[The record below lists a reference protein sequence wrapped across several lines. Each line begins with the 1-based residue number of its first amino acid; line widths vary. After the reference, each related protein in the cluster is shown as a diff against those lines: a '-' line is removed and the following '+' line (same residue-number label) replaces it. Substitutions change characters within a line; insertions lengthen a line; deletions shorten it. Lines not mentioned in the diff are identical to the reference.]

1 MSSVN
6 PESQLKNA
14 VDLIVDKKSVSTT
27 VLVGSGDL
35 LFLGG
40 LRYQEAGKSVD
51 QVPLLGDIPL
61 LGQLFTYKSEV
72 TYARNLVV
80 SLRVSVISAPEQGK
94 VTFLTQ
100 TRPKG

>member
-1 MSSVN
+1 
-6 PESQLKNA
+6 
-14 VDLIVDKKSVSTT
+14 

-35 LFLGG
+35 IFLGG

-80 SLRVSVISAPEQGK
+80 SLRVSVISAPGQGN

-100 TRPKG
+100 KD